1 MKDSTIQP
9 NPKTQKG
16 KEMKPELN
24 PTSLKIDKLI
34 NRIDNGEIKIPA
46 FQRGY
51 VWKQNQII
59 ELLESLVKQY
69 PIGSIL
75 LWEASQ
81 NEKLRSTRNIAGY
94 QLPDKG
100 DAWPVNYV
108 LDGQQRLSSIYAVL
122 SENISQESSS
132 EKYNPNLDIFEIYY
146 DFSTKK
152 FIPKNESRKSQDSIV
167 LLRNIIDPIKLF
179 DELSVL
185 NKKYHSD
192 AKHLSSIFLN
202 YDVPVIQIKNR
213 TREEVGVIFERI
225 NNTGTKLDLLDLMTA
240 WTWTEDFH
248 LLDSIDDLL
257 EELDDKSFGK
267 FDNKLIL
274 QIASGVI
281 IGSTQTENILRL
293 TGERVRDNW
302 GNIVDSVKATVDFL
316 STELKC
322 ANIEFLPF
330 HQQIVPLCRFFSKN
344 KRLTAEQ
351 MSILKQYF
359 WRTSFSDRY
368 STGQTTAKI
377 DADIEFID
385 KVLDY
390 DFSDIS
396 KYRVTISSDDF
407 IDTQFSKAN
416 PITRAFLLLNAQYTP
431 LDLTNGST
439 IDIGSSLATFNR
451 KEYHHVFPNS
461 FLSKKGEPRPKRFAV
476 ANFCFLPSGSNK
488 KISSKAPS
496 DYFNKI
502 VPTQDKAKILESNLL
517 PKEESVYKNDNF
529 SEFLKQRA
537 EILLTAALRQSGL

>member
-1 MKDSTIQP
+1 
-9 NPKTQKG
+9 
-16 KEMKPELN
+16 MKPELN

-100 DAWPVNYV
+100 DIWPVNYV

-122 SENISQESSS
+122 SENIAQESSS

-146 DFSTKK
+146 DFATKK
-152 FIPKNESRKSQDSIV
+152 FIPKNEAKDIKDSVV

-179 DELSVL
+179 DELDVL
-185 NKKYHSD
+185 NKQYHSD
-192 AKHLSSIFLN
+192 AKNLSSIFLN

-248 LLDSIDDLL
+248 LLDAIDNLL
-257 EELDDKSFGK
+257 EELEDKSFGK
-267 FDNKLIL
+267 IDNKLIL

-302 GNIVDSVKATVDFL
+302 DIIVNSVRATVDFL

-330 HQQIVPLCRFFSKN
+330 HQQIVPLCRLFSK
-344 KRLTAEQ
+344 KGRLTADQ
-351 MSILKQYF
+351 ISIIKQYF

-377 DADIEFID
+377 DSDIEFID

-396 KYRVTISSDDF
+396 KYKATISADDF
-407 IDTQFSKAN
+407 VDTQFSKAN
-416 PITRAFLLLNAQYTP
+416 PITRAFLLLSAQYNP
-431 LDLTNGST
+431 LDLTNGCT
-439 IDIGSSLATFNR
+439 IDIGNSLAAFNR

-461 FLSKKGEPRPKRFAV
+461 FLSKKGESKPKRFSV

-488 KISSKAPS
+488 KISNKSPS

-502 VPTQDKAKILESNLL
+502 IPEQEKIKILESNLL
-517 PKEESVYKNDNF
+517 PIETEIYESDDFN
-529 SEFLKQRA
+529 EFLKQRA
-537 EILLTAALRQSGL
+537 NILLSAALKLSSYK